1 MVDFNKNIWAPWRM
15 EYIEEMCEPKGV
27 CFLCRVRDNPAEDEK
42 NLVLI
47 RGKNCMVMLN
57 RFPYTNGHT
66 LISPYDHE
74 CDLDKISDETLL
86 EMMQQL
92 RIMKRRLEITSK
104 AEGFN
109 VGINLCPCAGAGLP
123 DHLHLH
129 IVPRWSGDTNF
140 MAVLGE
146 VRIIPEA
153 LEKTYRKL
161 KESLAN
167 QDAH

>member
-1 MVDFNKNIWAPWRM
+1 MAI
-15 EYIEEMCEPKGV
+15 
-27 CFLCRVRDNPAEDEK
+27 
-42 NLVLI
+42 
-47 RGKNCMVMLN
+47 LN

-74 CDLDKISDETLL
+74 CDLNKIPDETLL
-86 EMMQQL
+86 EMMQLL
-92 RIMKRRLEITSK
+92 RVMKHQLEITAR

-153 LEKTYRKL
+153 LEKTYKKL

-167 QDAH
+167 QEGR

>member
-1 MVDFNKNIWAPWRM
+1 MVDFNKNLWAPWRM
-15 EYIEEMCEPKGV
+15 EYIEEMCEPKGT
-27 CFLCRVRDNPAEDEK
+27 CFLCRARDNPDDDEK
-42 NLVLI
+42 NFVLI
-47 RGKNCMVMLN
+47 RGEKCMAILN

-66 LISPYDHE
+66 LIAPYDHE
-74 CDLDKISDETLL
+74 CDLDKISDQTLL

-92 RIMKRRLEITSK
+92 RVMKHQLEITSK

-153 LEKTYRKL
+153 LEKTYKKL
-161 KESLAN
+161 KELLAN
-167 QDAH
+167 QEA